1 MPSIPSCKLHWFL
14 YLFFMYLFW
23 WFISLSDTSC
33 STDYTMQMEY
43 IYIAAIKSTLNSG
56 DVNRAILCFLY
67 VNALPS
73 NLFCHQTSNFSIS
86 ATCANQPSEYELNHL
101 AYILMPSPSPWK
113 RKKIEERLH
122 ESRFVKRKSNGWVEL
137 QSETNVMW
145 GRMMAHMWCHPQ
157 ELRQKDPHSN
167 TSLCCII
174 RPPLKKVCMCCVHM

>member
-1 MPSIPSCKLHWFL
+1 MKSTVCRLSHSWSVDFQPKVLPYKIDWCLAFLLVNSIDSYIYFL
-14 YLFFMYLFW
+14 CICFV

-86 ATCANQPSEYELNHL
+86 ATCANQHSEYELNHL

-113 RKKIEERLH
+113 RKKKLRKDYMKVNL
-122 ESRFVKRKSNGWVEL
+122 SRGKVMDEL
-137 QSETNVMW
+137 SFS
-145 GRMMAHMWCHPQ
+145 
-157 ELRQKDPHSN
+157 LRQ
-167 TSLCCII
+167 T
-174 RPPLKKVCMCCVHM
+174 

>member
-1 MPSIPSCKLHWFL
+1 MKSTVCPLSHSWSVDFQSKVLPYKIDWCLAFLLVNSIDSYIYFL
-14 YLFFMYLFW
+14 CICFV

-86 ATCANQPSEYELNHL
+86 ATCANQHSEYELNHL

-113 RKKIEERLH
+113 RKK
-122 ESRFVKRKSNGWVEL
+122 N
-137 QSETNVMW
+137 W
-145 GRMMAHMWCHPQ
+145 GKITW
-157 ELRQKDPHSN
+157 K
-167 TSLCCII
+167 
-174 RPPLKKVCMCCVHM
+174 

>member
-1 MPSIPSCKLHWFL
+1 MPSIPSCKFHWFL

-23 WFISLSDTSC
+23 WFISLPDSSC

-86 ATCANQPSEYELNHL
+86 ATCANQHSEYELNHL

-113 RKKIEERLH
+113 RKKNWRKITWKQICQEERY
-122 ESRFVKRKSNGWVEL
+122 NGWVEL

-145 GRMMAHMWCHPQ
+145 GRMMAHTC
-157 ELRQKDPHSN
+157 DPIHRSWGRKI
-167 TSLCCII
+167 SVQI
-174 RPPLKKVCMCCVHM
+174 PLS

>member
-1 MPSIPSCKLHWFL
+1 MKSTVCPLSHSWSVDFQLKVLSYKIDWCLAFLLVNSIDSYIYFL
-14 YLFFMYLFW
+14 CICFV

-86 ATCANQPSEYELNHL
+86 ATCANQHSEYELNHL

-113 RKKIEERLH
+113 RKK
-122 ESRFVKRKSNGWVEL
+122 N
-137 QSETNVMW
+137 W
-145 GRMMAHMWCHPQ
+145 GKITW
-157 ELRQKDPHSN
+157 K
-167 TSLCCII
+167 
-174 RPPLKKVCMCCVHM
+174 

>member
-1 MPSIPSCKLHWFL
+1 MPSIPSCKFHWFL
-14 YLFFMYLFW
+14 YLFFYVFVLMIYLIIRYQLFH
-23 WFISLSDTSC
+23 
-33 STDYTMQMEY
+33 DYTMQMEY

-86 ATCANQPSEYELNHL
+86 ATCANQHSEYELNHL

-113 RKKIEERLH
+113 RKKNEERLH

-145 GRMMAHMWCHPQ
+145 GRMMAHIWCHP
-157 ELRQKDPHSN
+157 
-167 TSLCCII
+167 
-174 RPPLKKVCMCCVHM
+174 